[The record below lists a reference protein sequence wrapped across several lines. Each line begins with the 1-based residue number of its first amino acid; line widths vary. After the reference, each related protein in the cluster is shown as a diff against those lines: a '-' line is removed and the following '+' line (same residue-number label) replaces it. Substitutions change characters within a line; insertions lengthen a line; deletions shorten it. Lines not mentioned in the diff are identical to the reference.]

1 MIGAW
6 RCLSSNWWFL
16 TRIVQDIQVSKSWVP
31 PPILFPSTKQEDQG
45 CSLPQ
50 FHTGNVF
57 VGQAF
62 QTWEGKIPPGTT
74 GGGPKSQ
81 TALGTTQ
88 IRENIL
94 LSHFFI
100 HARLQNPWQQEQRG
114 SKPTHQDLQDY
125 WFPVQPSNP
134 NWDLS
139 SALSRQTCKCSS
151 GGGSISFSRREF
163 LFCRVPGWASST
175 STLSLIFQPYNCST
189 TFL

>member
-1 MIGAW
+1 MGSETCAPIRTCSSFFSANSPYLGNSGMIGAW
-6 RCLSSNWWFL
+6 RSLSSNRWFL

-31 PPILFPSTKQEDQG
+31 PPILFPSAKQEDQG

-88 IRENIL
+88 IREKYIAVTL
-94 LSHFFI
+94 LYPCPAPKSLATRAERQQ
-100 HARLQNPWQQEQRG
+100 ARASGP
-114 SKPTHQDLQDY
+114 
-125 WFPVQPSNP
+125 PS
-134 NWDLS
+134 LLVS
-139 SALSRQTCKCSS
+139 
-151 GGGSISFSRREF
+151 
-163 LFCRVPGWASST
+163 
-175 STLSLIFQPYNCST
+175 ST
-189 TFL
+189 TF